1 VREVKKVIVDQT
13 SLLGRMGWNGEA
25 AVEMVRLVRH
35 LYQICGS
42 WDLLEEMLL
51 AQAERVKEVQAMLK
65 EREEED
71 GEGQVA

>member
-25 AVEMVRLVRH
+25 AVEMVRLVRR
-35 LYQICGS
+35 LYQVCGS

-51 AQAERVKEVQAMLK
+51 AQAERVKQVQRVLK
-65 EREEED
+65 EREE
-71 GEGQVA
+71 GEG